1 MSALLDR
8 LRVLHH
14 LVTTEGRPAYT
25 NGECEKSE
33 LCEKTLSDSSDVTAP
48 AQPYISNAITNTIT
62 LDFETRNVGGCKLK
76 SAGAWRYAADP
87 ATEIVTLTF
96 HTGGEFH
103 LWTPALGLSDPLASL
118 ITDSTITFVSHT
130 GFEQAIWHH
139 LMVARF
145 GFAPIPIARWRDT
158 QAACAY
164 FALPLDLE
172 RALSAL
178 NLPVTKDKEGR
189 RLVLS
194 LARPNRKTGLY
205 PEVTSE
211 KLIRVAE
218 YNRADVEGTVALDHA
233 LGRLPRRE
241 RRVWE
246 LDQTINQRG
255 LGIDL
260 DFVRAAKK
268 IADQL
273 FSKAIEEF
281 RNLTNLNPTQVEK
294 IRNWLCENGV
304 EVEDLRAET
313 IEKTL
318 KVELSR
324 RPAASLRSG
333 RWSRRR
339 A

>member
-1 MSALLDR
+1 VAVRGGLEP
-8 LRVLHH
+8 
-14 LVTTEGRPAYT
+14 VTI
-25 NGECEKSE
+25 CESYETCGSE
-33 LCEKTLSDSSDVTAP
+33 TVSYPKGVIFC
-48 AQPYISNAITNTIT
+48 
-62 LDFETRNVGGCKLK
+62 DFETRNTAGCKLK
-76 SAGAWRYAADP
+76 TAGAWRYAGDP

-96 HTGGEFH
+96 CAGGEYH
-103 LWTPALGLSDPLASL
+103 PWVPATGLCEPLVSLAADPAVE
-118 ITDSTITFVSHT
+118 FVSHA
-130 GFEQAIWHH
+130 GFEQAVWQRI
-139 LMVARF
+139 MVERY
-145 GFAPIPIARWRDT
+145 GFASIPIARWHDT
-158 QAACAY
+158 QATCAY
-164 FALPLDLE
+164 HALPLDLD
-172 RALSAL
+172 RALTVL
-178 NLPVTKDKEGR
+178 GLPVAKDKAGR

-205 PEVTSE
+205 PEVTPE
-211 KLIRVAE
+211 KLARVAE
-218 YNRADVEGTVALDHA
+218 YNRADVKGTVALDHA